1 MNRRGVTLIELL
13 VALALSALVATAVLQ
28 TLVGTQRI
36 SHAGTQR
43 IDVQQNLRAGL
54 GYLGTALREL
64 NAADSDITVAT
75 DTKLAFRTMRWF
87 GIMCAAPAAGP
98 GTTVVLPVR
107 QSPLFGLRQPNPN
120 EDSVLVFQELDAS
133 TRSDDTWLVGALLA
147 TANGVCLD
155 GSAATLLTA
164 EMTAASGGAA
174 AVFAGVTA
182 GAPIR
187 GFQQE
192 ELSLFQGADS
202 RWWMGQR
209 TADRSG
215 TWTGVQ
221 PLIGPLTAMGLR
233 FEYFDSTGAVTAVR
247 TAIASVE
254 VAMQAQSRE
263 RVRQRIANI
272 DYTHDSLVTRI
283 ALRNNPRF

>member
-75 DTKLAFRTMRWF
+75 DTKLAFRTMRWV

-120 EDSVLVFQELDAS
+120 EDSVLVFQELDSSPPNLSPNTSPLSWSSVRSMAPDHRCRLTLVEAS
-133 TRSDDTWLVGALLA
+133 HNSV
-147 TANGVCLD
+147 
-155 GSAATLLTA
+155 TLC
-164 EMTAASGGAA
+164 
-174 AVFAGVTA
+174 
-182 GAPIR
+182 
-187 GFQQE
+187 
-192 ELSLFQGADS
+192 
-202 RWWMGQR
+202 
-209 TADRSG
+209 
-215 TWTGVQ
+215 
-221 PLIGPLTAMGLR
+221 
-233 FEYFDSTGAVTAVR
+233 
-247 TAIASVE
+247 
-254 VAMQAQSRE
+254 
-263 RVRQRIANI
+263 
-272 DYTHDSLVTRI
+272 
-283 ALRNNPRF
+283 